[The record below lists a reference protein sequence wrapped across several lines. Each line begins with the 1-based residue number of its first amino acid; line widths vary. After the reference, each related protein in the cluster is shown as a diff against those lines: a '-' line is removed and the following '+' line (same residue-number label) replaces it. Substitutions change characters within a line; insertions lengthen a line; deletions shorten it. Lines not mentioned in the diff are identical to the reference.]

1 MAKVSAGLLLYR
13 RGEGAWQV
21 LLVHPGG
28 PFFAKKDVGAWT
40 IPKGEPLPEEEL
52 LAAARREFQEETGFS
67 PDGPFLPLSPIK
79 QKGGKLVHAWA
90 AEGDFDVAELHSNS
104 FSIEWPPRT
113 GRQQNF
119 PEIDR
124 AEFFTLAEASEKINP
139 GQVALLREIGEILEE
154 IG

>member
-1 MAKVSAGLLLYR
+1 MAKISAGLLLYR
-13 RGEGAWQV
+13 RWDDAWQV

-28 PFFAKKDVGAWT
+28 PFFAKKDAGAWT
-40 IPKGEPLPEEEL
+40 IPKGEPRPEEEL

-67 PDGPFLPLSPIK
+67 PAGPFRPLSPIK

-113 GRQQNF
+113 GRQQSF

-124 AEFFTLAEASEKINP
+124 AEFFTLAEAARKINP
-139 GQVALLREIGEILEE
+139 AQVALLREIGEILEE

>member
-113 GRQQNF
+113 GRQQSF

>member
-67 PDGPFLPLSPIK
+67 PNGPFLPLSPIK

-90 AEGDFDVAELHSNS
+90 VEGDFDVAELHSNS